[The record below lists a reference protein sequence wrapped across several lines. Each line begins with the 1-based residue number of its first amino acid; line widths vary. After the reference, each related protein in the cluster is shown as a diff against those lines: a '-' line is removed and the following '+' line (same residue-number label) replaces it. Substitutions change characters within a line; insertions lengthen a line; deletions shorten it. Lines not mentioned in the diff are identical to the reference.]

1 MQYYAFMTL
10 EPTEITIRER
20 NYLELMDLA
29 LQLLRF
35 HWWGLLVTLAVG
47 SIPVALVNFWVIS
60 AIVNYGAIRDSPN
73 AYSWLLILLMLWE
86 APLGTAFM
94 TLYLGQITFTRVV
107 DWNRLCQDYIGSLL
121 QLLWFQGILRSL
133 TASLLLVGLIIP
145 HLAWPYL
152 SEVILLERNYFFSY
166 KGRQITTWRRSRN
179 LHRHFSGDLFAR
191 WLGTMVTGW
200 VLVTAILL
208 GIQTTAFGF
217 FGIWL
222 TSLTIVQWYVPLAG
236 WLVIGFFTVVRFLAY
251 LDLRI
256 RREGWEV
263 ELVMR
268 AEAARLARVAV

>member
-1 MQYYAFMTL
+1 MNL
-10 EPTEITIRER
+10 EHTEITVRER

-47 SIPVALVNFWVIS
+47 AIPFALVNFWIIPKV
-60 AIVNYGAIRDSPN
+60 VHPDNRN
-73 AYSWLLILLMLWE
+73 AQICVLILLMLWE
-86 APLGTAFM
+86 APLATALM
-94 TLYLGQITFTRVV
+94 TLYLGQITFMRVV
-107 DWNRLCQDYIGSLL
+107 NWNRLCRDYIGSLL
-121 QLLWFQGILRSL
+121 QLLWFQVIVRSL
-133 TASLLLVGLIIP
+133 TATLLLVGLIIP
-145 HLAWPYL
+145 HLAWPHL
-152 SEVILLERNYFFSY
+152 SEVVLLERNHLFSSEA
-166 KGRQITTWRRSRN
+166 KPITTWRRSRN
-179 LHRHFSGDLFAR
+179 LHRHMGGDLFAR

-208 GIQTTAFGF
+208 GIQTTAYGL

-222 TSLTIVQWYVPLAG
+222 TSLTIVHWYAPLAG
-236 WLVIGFFTVVRFLAY
+236 WLVLGFFTVVRFLAY

-268 AEAARLARVAV
+268 AEAARLASLVV